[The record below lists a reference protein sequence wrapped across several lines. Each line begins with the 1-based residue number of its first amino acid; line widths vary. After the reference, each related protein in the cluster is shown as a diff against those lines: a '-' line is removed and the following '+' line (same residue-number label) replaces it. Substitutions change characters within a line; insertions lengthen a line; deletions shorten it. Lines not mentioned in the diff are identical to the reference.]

1 MAGLRGSEVW
11 ARGCRRPWEELLGLE
26 SHTAEGLPSGGRG
39 CDGCRVFKLISL
51 LAGRVKRQKHNPERE
66 QKLKESAVQLLRRH
80 QNLEDLLLEVE
91 DPPCKKLCLSQ
102 LIECDSAEACS
113 DRSGSFIG
121 SALRDQALRLGV
133 PVAILAARIVA
144 CSMEQVCSEPS
155 HPVLLSSEQR
165 KKLSSLLDVAQYLL
179 AHSMFSRLSF
189 CQELWR
195 VQSSLLLEAV
205 WRLHVHSVVSLWE
218 LLESHP
224 DVQAVT
230 VWLCGNLRLLC
241 EQMEASCLSDN
252 TTRAMLSDFVQLLVL
267 RAFQDNSDL
276 GRTVEPEKMP
286 QVALGV
292 LQRMLSFVLDS
303 LAAGLQE
310 GSLAHKVVRCWDT
323 VWSVLHN
330 QVAETGVPGA
340 RLDIFSAHVC
350 CVIAPDPLKK
360 FFRHTLVQTLTHSPV
375 LKVSDAIQ
383 MQREWSF
390 TRTHPLLTSLYR
402 RLFMMLSP
410 EEAVSCLQEVLEE
423 QEVNWQRVLS
433 CVSVL
438 VICFPEA
445 QQLVR
450 DWVARLMAGAFESFH
465 LDSMVTAFLIVRQAA
480 LEGPAVFPSYADWFK
495 ASFGS
500 SSGYHSCSKKALV
513 FLFKFLSNLVPWE
526 APQYLQ
532 VHILHPP
539 LVPSKYRCLLG
550 DYVSLVRTRLADL
563 KVSLENMGL
572 FEDVSLAGN
581 VAEPH
586 SQAVQDVEKAI
597 SMFEQ
602 TGKVPVPVLEAS
614 IFRRPYY
621 VSHFLPAL
629 LMPRVLAEVP
639 DARAVFIES
648 LRRADKIPPSMYA
661 AYCQACATAEE
672 EKPESADPGIGTEPG
687 CAEEALGPL
696 RAALGQL
703 RALMADP
710 MQYDALSAQMAVVAE
725 KLDAVLGRRRDDVH
739 SQETKIQLSALAPDV
754 PRQYQVVV
762 DLLLTAFCQDLIA
775 ACSFVPPERQGPW
788 ATLFVRILC
797 GHALLPAILARLCQ
811 LLHHQGPSLSAP
823 HVLGLA
829 ALAVHLGET
838 RATLPEVDPGPAA
851 ATHSIPVPEFLS
863 GLLSCHPGE
872 SAFFCLKF
880 CTAAITYCW
889 CRFSPQPHRA
899 LRSCLSPGLVK
910 KFQFA
915 VFRLVSEAREPCPVE
930 NEAGPPWRSLCLPS
944 ADWQSAALALWR
956 QSSFQELLK
965 EPEFQLT
972 YRDWLQLELEI
983 PPGADPLSDTA
994 RQDFHQWA
1002 IHEHFLPAPLA
1013 SGGCGGDLEMACTV
1027 LIDVL
1032 MDFYQ
1037 SPRSCDHT
1045 ESPDWPHGGR
1055 KGNGDLFCRLQGH
1068 FVFRVFHRRLKA
1080 LASLRGVAAGL
1091 WRQQEL
1097 LMCKRLLLHLP
1108 PSVLLGNLQGKEP
1121 AAPSCEEF
1129 FHLVNSELR
1138 NFCNDGGALSL
1149 THDITIHF
1157 FRGLLN
1163 ACCCS
1168 LDPSLTANLI
1178 LSKCQTR
1185 CPLMVTSALSWWSS
1199 LEPVLCGRWRK
1210 FGQGG
1215 LPHELQRLQEA
1226 QQFAHSFLSLDSTS
1240 PAPTPAWVSAAALH
1254 FAVQRVRK
1262 DDVRRLL
1269 KKLDYE
1275 KEEPAVITPDPK
1287 CKSDALAKVQSHHTH
1302 THFCGSQA
1310 TADTLKAMEVC
1321 AEVLACLERRKLPW
1335 LGLFQLTEADAGL
1348 GHHLLHLAP
1357 DQHTRLLPF
1366 AFYRLLPHFDEA
1378 TTVRDEGFLRV
1389 AVNMYLQLV
1398 QLFVGG
1404 ETTAVSA
1411 LTGRSPQAQGQPWP
1425 QGSPVELMTEA
1436 RLFLLQLIPRCPQ
1449 KSFSGIVE
1457 LLAGRADCDPEVT
1470 SALLHRHQAVTD
1482 VDLYQ
1487 EPHLF

>member
-1 MAGLRGSEVW
+1 MAGLRVPDFW
-11 ARGCRRPWEELLGLE
+11 TPGCRRPWKE
-26 SHTAEGLPSGGRG
+26 
-39 CDGCRVFKLISL
+39 L

-91 DPPCKKLCLSQ
+91 DPPCKKLCLTW
-102 LIECDSAEACS
+102 LIDCDSAEACS
-113 DRSGSFIG
+113 DLSSSFIG
-121 SALRDQALRLGV
+121 SALRDQALRLGI
-133 PVAILAARIVA
+133 PVAILAAKIVA
-144 CSMEQVCSEPS
+144 CSVKQVCSKPG
-155 HPVLLSSEQR
+155 HPVLLSLEQR

-189 CQELWR
+189 CQELWS

-205 WRLHVHSVVSLWE
+205 WRLHVHSIVSLWE

-230 VWLCGNLRLLC
+230 AWLFGNLHLLC
-241 EQMEASCLSDN
+241 EQLETSCPSDD

-276 GRTVEPEKMP
+276 GRTMEPEKMP
-286 QVALGV
+286 QVALSV
-292 LQRMLSFVLDS
+292 LQRMLSSVLDS

-310 GSLAHKVVRCWDT
+310 ESPAHKAVRSW
-323 VWSVLHN
+323 
-330 QVAETGVPGA
+330 
-340 RLDIFSAHVC
+340 LDMFSAHVC
-350 CVIAPDPLKK
+350 FVIAPDPLKK

-390 TRTHPLLTSLYR
+390 ARTHPLLTSLYR
-402 RLFMMLSP
+402 QLFMMLSP

-480 LEGPAVFPSYADWFK
+480 LEGPAVFPSYAEWFK

-513 FLFKFLSNLVPWE
+513 FLFKFLSDLVPWE
-526 APQYLQ
+526 APRYLQ

-550 DYVSLVRTRLADL
+550 DYVSLARTRLTDL

-572 FEDVSLAGN
+572 YEDATLSGDIV
-581 VAEPH
+581 EPR
-586 SQAVQDVEKAI
+586 SQAAQDVEKAI
-597 SMFEQ
+597 SMFEH
-602 TGKVPVPVLEAS
+602 TRKVPVPVLEAS

-629 LMPRVLAEVP
+629 LTPRVLPEVP
-639 DARAVFIES
+639 DARALFVES

-672 EKPESADPGIGTEPG
+672 EKPESAEPGMRTEPS
-687 CAEEALGPL
+687 CVEEALGPL
-696 RAALGQL
+696 RTALEQL
-703 RALMADP
+703 RALMTDP
-710 MQYDALSAQMAVVAE
+710 TQYAALSAQMAVVAE
-725 KLDAVLGRRRDDVH
+725 KLDVVLGRRRDEVC
-739 SQETKIQLSALAPDV
+739 SEEMKIQLSSLAPDV

-762 DLLLTAFCQDLIA
+762 DLLLTAFCQDLIV

-788 ATLFVRILC
+788 ATLFVRTLC
-797 GHALLPAILARLCQ
+797 ARTLLPAVLARLCQ
-811 LLHHQGPSLSAP
+811 LLRHQGPRLSAP

-829 ALAVHLGET
+829 ALTVHLGET
-838 RATLPEVDPGPAA
+838 RATLPEVNTGSAA
-851 ATHSIPVPEFLS
+851 ATHSLPVPEFLHR
-863 GLLSCHPGE
+863 LLSCHAGE
-872 SAFFCLKF
+872 SALFCLKF
-880 CTAAITYCW
+880 CTAAISYSW
-889 CRFSPQPHRA
+889 CKFSPQPQGA
-899 LRSCLSPGLVK
+899 LRSCLSPGLIK

-915 VFRLVSEAREPCPVE
+915 VFRSVSEAREPRPTE
-930 NEAGPPWRSLCLPS
+930 NEAGPPWRPSCLLS

-956 QSSFQELLK
+956 QSSFQELLE

-983 PPGADPLSDTA
+983 APGADPLSDTE

-1013 SGGCGGDLEMACTV
+1013 SGGCGGDLEVACTV

-1037 SPRSCDHT
+1037 SPRSCDPT
-1045 ESPDWPHGGR
+1045 ESPNWPHGGH
-1055 KGNGDLFCRLQGH
+1055 KGNVDLFCRLQEMAADLELSYPVSQEH
-1068 FVFRVFHRRLKA
+1068 FVFRVFRRRLKD
-1080 LASLRGVAAGL
+1080 LASGRLVATSL
-1091 WRQQEL
+1091 WRQQEVF
-1097 LMCKRLLLHLP
+1097 MCKRVLLHLP
-1108 PSVLLGNLQGKEP
+1108 PSVLLGNMQAEEP

-1138 NFCNDGGALSL
+1138 NFCNHGGTLSL

-1163 ACCCS
+1163 ACSHS
-1168 LDPSLTANLI
+1168 LDASLTANLT
-1178 LSKCQTR
+1178 LAQCQAR
-1185 CPLMVTSALSWWSS
+1185 CPLIVTSALSWWSS
-1199 LEPVLCGRWRK
+1199 LESVLCGHWQK
-1210 FGQGG
+1210 FSQVG

-1226 QQFAHSFLSLDSTS
+1226 QQFAHSFLSLDMTS

-1254 FAVQRVRK
+1254 FAVQRVRR

-1269 KKLDYE
+1269 NKLDFE
-1275 KEEPAVITPDPK
+1275 REEL
-1287 CKSDALAKVQSHHTH
+1287 LAPFFFFSLLSLLSSHLIP
-1302 THFCGSQA
+1302 SA
-1310 TADTLKAMEVC
+1310 TADSLKAMEVC
-1321 AEVLACLERRKLPW
+1321 AEVLACLQRRKLPW
-1335 LGLFQLTEADAGL
+1335 LRLFQLTEADAGL
-1348 GHHLLHLAP
+1348 GHLLRLAP

-1366 AFYRLLPHFDEA
+1366 AFYRLLPHFDKA
-1378 TTVRDEGFLRV
+1378 ATVREEGFLHV
-1389 AVNMYLQLV
+1389 AVDMYLQLV
-1398 QLFVGG
+1398 QLFMEG
-1404 ETTAVSA
+1404 ENTTVSA
-1411 LTGRSPQAQGQPWP
+1411 LTGRSPQLQGQPWP
-1425 QGSPVELMTEA
+1425 Q
-1436 RLFLLQLIPRCPQ
+1436 
-1449 KSFSGIVE
+1449 
-1457 LLAGRADCDPEVT
+1457 LLAGRADCDPELT